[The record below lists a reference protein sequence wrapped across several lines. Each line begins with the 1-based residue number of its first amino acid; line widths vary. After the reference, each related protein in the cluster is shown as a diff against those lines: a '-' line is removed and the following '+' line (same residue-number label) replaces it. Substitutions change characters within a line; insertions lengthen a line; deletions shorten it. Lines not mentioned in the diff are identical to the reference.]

1 MRGSPT
7 SRGTPASVRRSGSLP
22 LRRRAA
28 APGKSTRPTPA
39 TCRPPALVCDCEYL
53 ITHDQRAWQEMTDGR
68 GPPPKGKGHPRR
80 EDPGTRRPSAEG
92 QLGPTGGNRIRASRG
107 RPRDARPRLFEN
119 SAEEP
124 AGPSRQPPNPDAGAE
139 RDVDALADRDRAV
152 HRARRDRRH
161 TRDLGNLMG
170 DRRSLSSRNP
180 PAREGARRPV
190 VARRGRIGLTHCR
203 A

>member
-68 GPPPKGKGHPRR
+68 GPPPKGKGTLEEKPRHSPSVGR
-80 EDPGTRRPSAEG
+80 EAARID
-92 QLGPTGGNRIRASRG
+92 GGNRIQSSRG
-107 RPRDARPRLFEN
+107 RPRRAAISRVGGPAAAAMPSPRNSGHN
-119 SAEEP
+119 SA
-124 AGPSRQPPNPDAGAE
+124 RQANELDQDAM
-139 RDVDALADRDRAV
+139 LK
-152 HRARRDRRH
+152 
-161 TRDLGNLMG
+161 
-170 DRRSLSSRNP
+170 RSS
-180 PAREGARRPV
+180 
-190 VARRGRIGLTHCR
+190 
-203 A
+203 